1 MHFFAF
7 EPKIRT
13 IFNIFRLSAQMF
25 SVNSNNRQRL
35 SDSELI
41 DRYRF
46 SHDNAYIGELFQRYS
61 HMLFGVCLK
70 YTRNEERAK
79 DTVMD
84 VFEKVLKELKRHPVE
99 NFRTWVYS
107 VAKNQCLMDLRTEK
121 RVDARHEEYAHL
133 NKEIVEFDLP
143 QHLSSESDTETDRKL
158 DEAIAE
164 LKDGQRQCI
173 RMFYF
178 EKRSYEEI
186 EAATGYSYK
195 EVKSFLQNGKRNLKI
210 KLSTGHE

>member
-1 MHFFAF
+1 MFF
-7 EPKIRT
+7 
-13 IFNIFRLSAQMF
+13 
-25 SVNSNNRQRL
+25 VNSNNRQRL

-70 YTRNEERAK
+70 YNKNEEKAK

-107 VAKNQCLMDLRTEK
+107 VAKNQCLMDLRKEK
-121 RVDARHEEYAHL
+121 RVGTRLEEFMHL
-133 NKEIVEFDLP
+133 SKESVEFDIP
-143 QHLSSESDTETDRKL
+143 QHLNGEESDAETDKKL
-158 DEAIAE
+158 DAAIAE
-164 LKDGQRQCI
+164 LKDGQRECI

-186 EAATGYSYK
+186 EAKTGYTYK
-195 EVKSFLQNGKRNLKI
+195 EVKSFLQNGKRNLRI
-210 KLSTGHE
+210 KLTTEDE